1 MNFNIFCLLVLTLLA
16 SSGAKAETKII
27 DVVVEPV
34 SFDYAGAKL
43 CYSTITQALGYFV
56 VLNKPES
63 VTPEPETYMT
73 SLKEARIAFGR
84 ILVWEGWK
92 SGKSRTDVE
101 ADVTREKDR
110 VIASLKSNKRNQ
122 DYMDALA
129 QLNLQAKVC
138 LALI

>member
-1 MNFNIFCLLVLTLLA
+1 M
-16 SSGAKAETKII
+16 
-27 DVVVEPV
+27 
-34 SFDYAGAKL
+34 
-43 CYSTITQALGYFV
+43 